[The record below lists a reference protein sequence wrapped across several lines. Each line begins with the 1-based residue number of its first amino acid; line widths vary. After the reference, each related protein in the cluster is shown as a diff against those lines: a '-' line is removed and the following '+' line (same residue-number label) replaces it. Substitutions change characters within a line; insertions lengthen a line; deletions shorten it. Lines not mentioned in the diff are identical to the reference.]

1 MISKNIIILKLS
13 MYTIVL
19 VVASLG
25 CEKTQPNSKNTTQ
38 PQFKKESIMEIND
51 NMFQEVQ
58 LNTNRQYA
66 CSPSPPK
73 LNWKGV
79 VIRAPKTV
87 TFKHGE
93 VVGTSGAFAAIPICG
108 HSLVSASIE
117 PEKPMRIVAVNNSTG
132 IVYSGEIVNLDPSPE
147 APPPLDEEPLSE
159 EEVIGID
166 VGKYFNPNLAEFV
179 KIPHE
184 AAQYNVHIE
193 FRDYKSN
200 VVTINVVE
208 EKGN

>member
-1 MISKNIIILKLS
+1 MISKKIIILKLS
-13 MYTIVL
+13 LYTIVL
-19 VVASLG
+19 VMASLG
-25 CEKTQPNSKNTTQ
+25 CEKTQPDSKNTTQ
-38 PQFKKESIMEIND
+38 PQFKKESIVEIND
-51 NMFQEVQ
+51 NIFKEVQ
-58 LNTNRQYA
+58 LNTNRQHA
-66 CSPSPPK
+66 CSPSPPRP
-73 LNWKGV
+73 NWKGV

-87 TFKHGE
+87 TVKRGE
-93 VVGTSGAFAAIPICG
+93 AVGTSGAFTTIPICG
-108 HSLVSASIE
+108 YSLVSASIK

-159 EEVIGID
+159 KEVIGID
-166 VGKYFNPNLAEFV
+166 VGKYFNPNLADFV

-184 AAQYNVHIE
+184 TAQYNVHVE
-193 FRDYKSN
+193 YRNYKSN